1 VSAGVS
7 RVVYTCGFVVIG
19 VQLQSQAKYA
29 LLDSSEHGLVISAC
43 SRQLW
48 AGGVEVVLC
57 QVGTD
62 IKACSKVK
70 S

>member
-1 VSAGVS
+1 VS
-7 RVVYTCGFVVIG
+7 RVVYTCGVVVIG
-19 VQLQSQAKYA
+19 VQLPSQAKYA

-43 SRQLW
+43 SRQSW

-57 QVGTD
+57 LVGPD
-62 IKACSKVK
+62 VKACNKVK